1 MPPTGVSSSLDD
13 ATEHF
18 LFGQQNFWITS
29 RLNWP
34 AWWPQTNLRVPLGPD
49 EFSIGS
55 SMKKP
60 SLKGRCQSFRMLL
73 WRGVSKNEATTLS
86 PKCKVSYLESR
97 VTAKLSKKWL
107 SGPSAGL
114 QMNHKSNLH
123 VSGQPK
129 DVPSW
134 IFPSPPCPYY
144 TPLLQRKP
152 FTHTLL
158 NLNFEFTLIDLLL
171 QPPAPPPLWSCQEIF
186 FKRFKSRTVFLSCLF
201 SPSLPLPSLNPGI
214 MVKHLSPCKSTSI
227 LLHSILSAFLHI
239 TNDMLHNII
248 TGLFFFGV
256 FVLLSLTH
264 LQKVYFF
271 LSTWQV

>member
-1 MPPTGVSSSLDD
+1 
-13 ATEHF
+13 
-18 LFGQQNFWITS
+18 
-29 RLNWP
+29 
-34 AWWPQTNLRVPLGPD
+34 
-49 EFSIGS
+49 
-55 SMKKP
+55 MKKP

-73 WRGVSKNEATTLS
+73 WRVVSKNEVTTLS

-123 VSGQPK
+123 VSGQLK

-152 FTHTLL
+152 FTHALL

-171 QPPAPPPLWSCQEIF
+171 RPPAPPPLWSCQEIF
-186 FKRFKSRTVFLSCLF
+186 FKRFKSGTVFLSCLF
-201 SPSLPLPSLNPGI
+201 SPSLPHPSLNPGI
-214 MVKHLSPCKSTSI
+214 MVKHLSPSKSTSI

-239 TNDMLHNII
+239 TNDMLHNIT
-248 TGLFFFGV
+248 TGLFFQGV
-256 FVLLSLTH
+256 VPLSLTH

-271 LSTWQV
+271 LFNSLLPLSIFLLSRCNWQQRHRVKAFKTLNVN